1 MRKWTG
7 NGRDCMQAL
16 ALISWPVDNHVSL
29 GRFYRFL
36 QSSRVETLCLNRRA
50 HSALHKGA
58 D

>member
-7 NGRDCMQAL
+7 NGRDCTQAL

-36 QSSRVETLCLNRRA
+36 QSSRVETLRYR

-58 D
+58 G